1 MSLQRAI
8 NNLIENALKYGRTA
22 TLSLETNSQ
31 TITLI
36 IEDESKNITEEL
48 LENLKQPFIIG
59 KNAGLTKGTGLGLTI
74 VSTIAEQHGGNLTFE
89 KSKTGIKAK
98 LMIKR

>member
-1 MSLQRAI
+1 
-8 NNLIENALKYGRTA
+8 
-22 TLSLETNSQ
+22 
-31 TITLI
+31 
-36 IEDESKNITEEL
+36 
-48 LENLKQPFIIG
+48 
-59 KNAGLTKGTGLGLTI
+59 